1 MMTERTSL
9 VGVIE
14 KEIES
19 GRVEMPVFSTSA
31 MRVQKELV
39 KADPDLAVVEK
50 IISSDQSLTSQVL
63 KIANSPFYRGL
74 SQILTVKAAI
84 IRLGMQE
91 VGRISLLAASKNQFR
106 SSDKRLNVIMKDLWV
121 HSVAVAMA
129 SFWLAKRAD
138 LHHLSGHAF
147 FAGLLHD
154 VGKLFIIIV
163 LEDFQ
168 RRDKTLDLTDELLH
182 ETLESLHTTQGFQLM
197 QKWNMPE
204 SYSIVA
210 RDHHNRQY
218 DSNDFLLTLVRIADM
233 VTKKIGL
240 GSAPDENLVPATMA
254 EAISLNLTEIDLAEL
269 EIMLEDA
276 SVLAN

>member
-1 MMTERTSL
+1 MTERTSL

>member
-1 MMTERTSL
+1 MTQDESL
-9 VGVIE
+9 IGVIE
-14 KEIES
+14 KEIET

-31 MRVQKELV
+31 MRVQTELI
-39 KADPDLAVVEK
+39 KPEPDVTVVEK

-74 SQILTVKAAI
+74 SKILTVKAAI

-106 SSDKRLNVIMKDLWV
+106 SRDKRLNVIMKDLWT

-129 SFWLAKRAD
+129 SFWLAKRAE
-138 LHHLSGHAF
+138 LHHLTGHAF

-154 VGKLFIIIV
+154 AGKLFIIVV

-182 ETLESLHTTQGFQLM
+182 ETLESLHTEQGYQLM

-204 SYSIVA
+204 SYCLVA
-210 RDHHNRQY
+210 KEHHNPDF
-218 DSNDFLLTLVRIADM
+218 DSSDLILTLVRIADA
-233 VTKKIGL
+233 VAKKIGL
-240 GSAPDENLVPATMA
+240 GSAPDENMVPATMA
-254 EAISLNLTEIDLAEL
+254 EAESLNLTEIDLAEL
-269 EIMLEDA
+269 EIMLED
-276 SVLAN
+276 SKVLAN

>member
-1 MMTERTSL
+1 MTEHKSL
-9 VGVIE
+9 IGVIE
-14 KEIES
+14 QEIET

-31 MRVQKELV
+31 MRVQKELI
-39 KADPDLAVVEK
+39 KPEPDVAVVEK

-74 SQILTVKAAI
+74 SKILTVKAAI

-106 SSDKRLNVIMKDLWV
+106 SRDKRLNVIMKDLWI

-129 SFWLAKRAD
+129 SFWLAKRSD
-138 LHHLSGHAF
+138 LHHLAGHAF

-154 VGKLFIIIV
+154 AGKLFIIVV

-182 ETLESLHTTQGFQLM
+182 ETLESLHTVQGFQLM

-204 SYSIVA
+204 SYCNVA
-210 RDHHNRQY
+210 KEHHNSNF
-218 DSNDFLLTLVRIADM
+218 DSNDLVLTLVRIADM
-233 VTKKIGL
+233 VSKKIGL
-240 GSAPDENLVPATMA
+240 GSIADENLVPATMIEA
-254 EAISLNLTEIDLAEL
+254 ESLNLTEIDLAEL
-269 EIMLEDA
+269 EIMLEDS